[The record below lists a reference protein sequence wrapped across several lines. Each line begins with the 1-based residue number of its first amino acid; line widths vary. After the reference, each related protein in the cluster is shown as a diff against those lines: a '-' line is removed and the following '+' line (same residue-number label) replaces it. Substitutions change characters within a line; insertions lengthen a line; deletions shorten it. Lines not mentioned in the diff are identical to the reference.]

1 MEQGGK
7 MVTILKVAKHKT
19 ALFGGAKIV
28 KPPANLSHLHTYTTV
43 DPDGSSPY
51 LLWLAGGKQGIV
63 DILGSEYLSYI
74 LDDDK
79 N

>member
-1 MEQGGK
+1 

-28 KPPANLSHLHTYTTV
+28 KPPANLSHLHTYITV
-43 DPDGSSPY
+43 IRPSLDPDESSSY

-79 N
+79 D